1 MANDQHSGEKTVR
14 IRRGKV
20 DSLTLYEITDYE
32 LETLAIGSPS
42 SLHLNFAIFFLSLA
56 TSFLVAL
63 LTTTIP
69 SVKMFSVFVVITAI
83 GIAAGL
89 VLLALWYFSHKSTK
103 SIIRQIRDRI
113 PADQTESMETEGTK
127 LSHLP
132 ELAGERVT
140 SGESPPPAG

>member
-1 MANDQHSGEKTVR
+1 MVNDQHSGEKAVR

-63 LTTTIP
+63 LTTTIE
-69 SVKMFSVFVVITAI
+69 SVKAFSVFVVITVI
-83 GIAAGL
+83 GFSAGA
-89 VLLALWYFSHKSTK
+89 VLLTMWHFSHRSTK

-113 PADQTESMETEGTK
+113 PADQVETVETEGT
-127 LSHLP
+127 
-132 ELAGERVT
+132 ELKDEGER
-140 SGESPPPAG
+140 G